1 MPQQAFIAQIFVAS
15 PSDVQGER
23 EILEEVV
30 SEMNRSSA
38 KNAGFRLEL
47 LKWETS
53 VHPGFGPDSQAVIN
67 EQIGD
72 NYDIFIGIIWG
83 RFGRKTSRAESGT
96 EEEFD
101 RALMRYKA
109 TGSPQ
114 ALVYFKDTPLSPS
127 KIDSEEIKKIQ
138 LFKKKIEENGGIYG
152 SFQDIS
158 GFQSS
163 LRVHLSEVLQKFA
176 TSGLD
181 KIPMASQ
188 ASVPSLSSEDEG
200 EGDLAALIHEG
211 SGDGMAEVA

>member
-114 ALVYFKDTPLSPS
+114 DRRPC
-127 KIDSEEIKKIQ
+127 D
-138 LFKKKIEENGGIYG
+138 
-152 SFQDIS
+152 
-158 GFQSS
+158 
-163 LRVHLSEVLQKFA
+163 
-176 TSGLD
+176 
-181 KIPMASQ
+181 
-188 ASVPSLSSEDEG
+188 
-200 EGDLAALIHEG
+200 
-211 SGDGMAEVA
+211 